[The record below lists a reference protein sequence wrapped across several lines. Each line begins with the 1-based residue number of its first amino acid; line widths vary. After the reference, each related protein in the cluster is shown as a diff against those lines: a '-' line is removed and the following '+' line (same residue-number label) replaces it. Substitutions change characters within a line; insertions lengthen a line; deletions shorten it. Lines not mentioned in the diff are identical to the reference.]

1 MRFIHDPRVPP
12 AEVMGSHM
20 GASPK
25 IALKKL
31 ESLNREHHMEIQ
43 NVARA
48 GLSVALLAVSAW
60 VSLPIGPVPFTLQ
73 TMVLALLP
81 AVLDR
86 RTACLTIAAYLLL
99 GALGLPVF
107 ASFGGGIGT
116 IAGPTGGFL
125 WGFLFGI
132 FAATTIV
139 RMLPKAV
146 PPLARV
152 LAGDIAMILIAY
164 ACGTVQL
171 MGVASLDLPGA
182 LAVAVLP
189 FVIPD
194 AVKVFVGAS
203 IGLAASKALG
213 RVSVAR

>member
-1 MRFIHDPRVPP
+1 
-12 AEVMGSHM
+12 
-20 GASPK
+20 
-25 IALKKL
+25 
-31 ESLNREHHMEIQ
+31 MEIQ

-86 RTACLTIAAYLLL
+86 RTACLTVAAYLLL

-132 FAATTIV
+132 FAASTIV
-139 RMLPKAV
+139 RLLPKAV

-152 LAGDIAMILIAY
+152 LAGDAAMVLIAY
-164 ACGTVQL
+164 VCGTVQL

-213 RVSVAR
+213 RVAVAR